1 MKISN
6 NQNLSFKAQFVMKV
20 EPKPYIQPSVDK
32 YEKCVDMSSR
42 KSSNFLK
49 FLGFLQ
55 SKEGNAVLNKLP
67 KDDIITLESP
77 FFVNDDNGRVTI
89 EPFFIYEPSDL
100 TEKQEKKLAFI
111 LPDFRAE
118 STFLDPSRNMVP
130 QFKKWVND
138 IVGAREDVLKDSS
151 IK

>member
-20 EPKPYIQPSVDK
+20 EPKLYPHPSSDK
-32 YEKCVDMSSR
+32 YERCVELAPR
-42 KSSNFLK
+42 KSTNFLK

-55 SKEGNAVLNKLP
+55 SKEGNEVLNKLP

-77 FFVNDDNGRVTI
+77 FFVNDETGRITI

-100 TEKQEKKLAFI
+100 TEKQEKKLAFT

-130 QFKKWVND
+130 QFKKWIND